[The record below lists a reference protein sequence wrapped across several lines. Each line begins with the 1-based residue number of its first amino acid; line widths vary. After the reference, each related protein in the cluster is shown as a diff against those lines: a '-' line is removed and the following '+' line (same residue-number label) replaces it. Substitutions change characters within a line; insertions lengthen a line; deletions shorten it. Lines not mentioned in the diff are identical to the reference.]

1 MNWYGKCGS
10 YSITPEV
17 CAENAASDDF
27 STLCSYQDLID
38 AGLIQSRAEYLAALR
53 KVTVYLAEKGI
64 AEALSEKDAALLQM
78 VRMLDE
84 LDNVINLLTERI
96 LEWHQATTLS
106 SSRKYSRAGTDK
118 FLQNL
123 AKTASPVMKSSVREV
138 LSLTSLRTRMMKEVS
153 SEANAVIP
161 NMSALVGGL
170 VAARLVSRAGGLV
183 KISRMAG
190 SSIQVLGAESALFS
204 HIRAGS
210 PSPKHGLIFQ
220 HRRVHNAPRSVRGKV
235 SRVLSAKLAVAARL
249 DLFRGELAPDF
260 IDDANTKI
268 DSLMEESK

>member
-1 MNWYGKCGS
+1 MNWYGKYGS
-10 YSITPEV
+10 YSITPEDG
-17 CAENAASDDF
+17 AKNAASDDF

-38 AGLIQSRAEYLAALR
+38 AGLIQNRAEYLAALR
-53 KVTVYLAEKGI
+53 KTTIYLAEKGI
-64 AEALSEKDAALLQM
+64 AEALSEKDTALLQM

-96 LEWHQATTLS
+96 IEWHQATTPS
-106 SSRKYSRAGTDK
+106 SSRKYMHGGFDK
-118 FLQNL
+118 LL
-123 AKTASPVMKSSVREV
+123 RDLSKTASPAMKSSVREV
-138 LSLTSLRTRMMKEVS
+138 LSLTSLRSKMMKEVS
-153 SEANAVIP
+153 SEADAVIP

-220 HRRVHNAPRSVRGKV
+220 HRRVHNAPRSVRGAV
-235 SRVLSAKLAVAARL
+235 SRVLSAKLAVASRL

-260 IDDANTKI
+260 IDDANKKI